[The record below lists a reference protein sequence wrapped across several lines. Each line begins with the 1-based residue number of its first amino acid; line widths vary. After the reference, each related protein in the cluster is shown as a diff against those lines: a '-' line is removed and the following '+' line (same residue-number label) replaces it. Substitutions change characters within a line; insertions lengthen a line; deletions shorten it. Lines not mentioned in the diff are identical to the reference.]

1 MNRRSHKSGRGWLTV
16 AAVLVVAVLVA
27 AGCGGGGPT
36 PQVIYIPLGSSPSPP
51 IVHVT
56 PTPGTAPTDTVAPT
70 PTDTQVPTPTAPP
83 TPTPTPTPGA
93 LSIASVKV
101 TDAGSSPSCGSWTVE
116 FAKPVV
122 SGVQTADTMNAA
134 ITDKVTAFITDFKS
148 KLASG
153 GGAGPCSLKGGYQVS
168 LSSSSLIGIS
178 FSEVIYLGG
187 ASTGTVAGSI
197 NFSVSSGATVA
208 LADLMTSPAAGSAAL
223 STQSRALL
231 PAALMGDVDTGAINA
246 GTTPD
251 MANFEKAWAF
261 TSAGLKLT
269 FQELQVA
276 SAVSGTPSVVIPWAS
291 LKSVINPSG
300 PAGPLVA

>member
-1 MNRRSHKSGRGWLTV
+1 MNRRSRKSGQGWLIV
-16 AAVLVVAVLVA
+16 AAALVVAVLVA

-36 PQVIYIPLGSSPSPP
+36 PQVIYIPLGSSPSPSLTQ
-51 IVHVT
+51 VKSTAV
-56 PTPGTAPTDTVAPT
+56 PTPADTVAPT
-70 PTDTQVPTPTAPP
+70 PTDTQAPTPTAPP
-83 TPTPTPTPGA
+83 TPTPGS

-101 TDAGSSPSCGSWTVE
+101 TDGGSSSPCGSWTVE

-153 GGAGPCSLKGGYQVS
+153 GGAGPCSLKGGYQVG

-187 ASTGTVAGSI
+187 ASTGMVAGSI

-208 LADLMTSPAAGSAAL
+208 LADLMTTPAAGAAAL

-231 PAALMGDVDTGAINA
+231 PAALIGDIDAGAINA

-291 LKSVINPSG
+291 LKSVVNPSG
-300 PAGPLVA
+300 PAGPFVA

>member
-1 MNRRSHKSGRGWLTV
+1 VNRRSAKSGRGWLTV
-16 AAVLVVAVLVA
+16 AAVLVTAVLVA
-27 AGCGGGGPT
+27 AGCGGAGPT
-36 PQVIYIPLGSSPSPP
+36 PQVIYIPLGSSPSPSLTQ
-51 IVHVT
+51 VNSTAV
-56 PTPGTAPTDTVAPT
+56 PTPADTEAAT
-70 PTDTQVPTPTAPP
+70 PTDTQAPTPTAP
-83 TPTPTPTPGA
+83 PTPTPGA

-101 TDAGSSPSCGSWTVE
+101 TDGGSSPPCGNWTVE

-153 GGAGPCSLKGGYQVS
+153 GGAGPCSLKGGYQVG

-208 LADLMTSPAAGSAAL
+208 LADLMTTPAAGAAAL

-231 PAALMGDVDTGAINA
+231 PAALMGDVDAGAINA

-261 TSAGLKLT
+261 TSSGLKLT

-276 SAVSGTPSVVIPWAS
+276 SAVSGTPSIVIPWAS

-300 PAGPLVA
+300 PAGPFVA